1 LTCGGTA
8 TLPPV
13 GSCAVNDHKV
23 AHILVLSLV
32 FPPDGVSTAQLVG
45 DLTVDL
51 RSRGHQ
57 LTVVTSTP
65 HYNHDLRAE
74 QAQPRSAVV
83 GPLIQQSSWHG
94 VPVYHVYVPTKG
106 PNVLLRLLAWIG
118 FHVLST
124 VTALVFVHRPD
135 VIFAPTPPLTIGVNA
150 WLIGLFKRCP
160 FIYNVQELYP
170 DLAINLG
177 ALRNPLAIKLLYAL
191 ERWTYRA
198 AASVAVISPR
208 MRLRLLEKGV
218 PAEKVVVI
226 PNFVDIGDLRPG
238 EQDNPFT
245 RAHGLAGRF
254 VASYAGNMG
263 PAQGVDIIL
272 EAAEKLR
279 DVPDLVVAL
288 IGGGTEVSRLADA
301 IERKRLSNVRLI
313 PHQPYAEVPNIYAG
327 SSVCLVL
334 QAPGIGADA
343 IPSKVYRIMACARP
357 IVACADAN
365 SDLAQLVR
373 EAGCGQVLPPGDADA
388 LARALMD
395 AYQNRAL
402 WEARGRSGRSQVE
415 QHYGRT
421 EVSAQYDAMVT
432 AVVGSTPRG

>member
-1 LTCGGTA
+1 M
-8 TLPPV
+8 
-13 GSCAVNDHKV
+13 DV

-51 RSRGHQ
+51 RARGHQ

-74 QAQPRSAVV
+74 QAQPRSAVI
-83 GPLIQQSSWHG
+83 GRLIQKSSWHG
-94 VPVYHVYVPTKG
+94 VPVYHVYVPPKG
-106 PNVLLRLLAWIG
+106 ASVVLRLLAWIG

-124 VTALVFVHRPD
+124 VTALAFVRRPD

-150 WLIGLFKRCP
+150 WLIGLFKRCR

-177 ALRNPLAIKLLYAL
+177 ALRNPLAIKLLYML

-218 PAEKVVVI
+218 PDDKVVVI

-238 EQDNPFT
+238 AQDNPFT
-245 RAHGLAGRF
+245 RTHDLAGRF

-279 DVPDLVVAL
+279 EAPGLVVAL
-288 IGGGTEVSRLADA
+288 IGGGTEVPRLADA
-301 IERKRLSNVRLI
+301 IERKQLANVRLI

-357 IVACADAN
+357 IVACADAD

-373 EAGCGQVLPPGDADA
+373 EAGCGVVVPPGDADA
-388 LARALMD
+388 LARALLD
-395 AYQNRAL
+395 AYQDRER
-402 WEARGRSGRSQVE
+402 WEARGRAGRAQVE
-415 QHYGRT
+415 QHYSRT
-421 EVSAQYDAMVT
+421 EISAQYDAIVR
-432 AVVGSTPRG
+432 AVVGHRASH